1 MSGRGKGGKV
11 TLKKNY
17 FELRVTDNDLYG
29 RVLAKVVLSVIVKS
43 SVTTSRVSQNPPFA
57 ASLVVVV

>member
-1 MSGRGKGGKV
+1 M
-11 TLKKNY
+11 KKNY